1 MSSSAVA
8 SSLATPR
15 VASLRVARSRA
26 PSRAPLR
33 ARVAARASNDAS
45 DPSEATVSSV
55 SSDAS
60 AASSPSPPPYAG
72 PPRVVVI
79 GGGFGGLYT
88 ALKLDAL
95 DGWKDG
101 LRPRVTLVDRAERF
115 VFKPLLYELVNETM
129 KEWEVC
135 PTFEDLLA
143 PTDIAFHRGD
153 VASVRPDAGDDAGGV
168 VRLADGTHLA
178 YDYLVVGAGTVS
190 SVESV
195 PGAKDHAVPLSTLE
209 DAQRLAGALRDAE
222 TKRLRSDSNPATY
235 EPSFAVVGGGLSGVE
250 LAGVVA
256 ERMRAAEGNSR
267 VELLASSA
275 GIMPESPAGQREAA
289 MRRLES
295 CGVTIRVGARA
306 TRVGAAT
313 TPDPLAPARAAL
325 AWTEAG
331 EERLD
336 EFDVVCWTVGQK
348 VESPETW
355 PFPRSDGGKI
365 LTDATLRVVGQS
377 RVFAVGDAAER
388 RDPSSSSDEYL
399 AGGDVAS
406 SSYAAPPPGAPLPS
420 TAQVAFQQADYAAWN
435 VWSSAAGR
443 PLLPF
448 RYQHIGD
455 MMVLGKTDA
464 AVALPLGD
472 ATVDGPIAALLR
484 RAAYLYRMPTDAH
497 RAKLAGSWLEQ
508 SAKFAAEEGPDILR
522 KLGVPLPPEIERL
535 VNDVTGVSKRR
546 P

>member
-1 MSSSAVA
+1 M
-8 SSLATPR
+8 
-15 VASLRVARSRA
+15 
-26 PSRAPLR
+26 
-33 ARVAARASNDAS
+33 
-45 DPSEATVSSV
+45 
-55 SSDAS
+55 
-60 AASSPSPPPYAG
+60 
-72 PPRVVVI
+72 VI

-168 VRLADGTHLA
+168 VRLADGTQLA

-275 GIMPESPAGQREAA
+275 GIMPESPVGQREAA

-377 RVFAVGDAAER
+377 LACS
-388 RDPSSSSDEYL
+388 PS
-399 AGGDVAS
+399 AT
-406 SSYAAPPPGAPLPS
+406 PP
-420 TAQVAFQQADYAAWN
+420 
-435 VWSSAAGR
+435 SAATR
-443 PLLPF
+443 PRRRTILSPVVTWPRRLTP
-448 RYQHIGD
+448 RLRPARPCRAPRRWRSSRRITRRGTC
-455 MMVLGKTDA
+455 G
-464 AVALPLGD
+464 
-472 ATVDGPIAALLR
+472 LR
-484 RAAYLYRMPTDAH
+484 RLVGRSCRFGT
-497 RAKLAGSWLEQ
+497 ST
-508 SAKFAAEEGPDILR
+508 SA
-522 KLGVPLPPEIERL
+522 
-535 VNDVTGVSKRR
+535 T
-546 P
+546 

>member
-1 MSSSAVA
+1 M
-8 SSLATPR
+8 
-15 VASLRVARSRA
+15 
-26 PSRAPLR
+26 
-33 ARVAARASNDAS
+33 
-45 DPSEATVSSV
+45 
-55 SSDAS
+55 
-60 AASSPSPPPYAG
+60 
-72 PPRVVVI
+72 
-79 GGGFGGLYT
+79 
-88 ALKLDAL
+88 
-95 DGWKDG
+95 
-101 LRPRVTLVDRAERF
+101 
-115 VFKPLLYELVNETM
+115 
-129 KEWEVC
+129 
-135 PTFEDLLA
+135 
-143 PTDIAFHRGD
+143 
-153 VASVRPDAGDDAGGV
+153 
-168 VRLADGTHLA
+168 
-178 YDYLVVGAGTVS
+178 
-190 SVESV
+190 
-195 PGAKDHAVPLSTLE
+195 
-209 DAQRLAGALRDAE
+209 
-222 TKRLRSDSNPATY
+222 
-235 EPSFAVVGGGLSGVE
+235 
-250 LAGVVA
+250 
-256 ERMRAAEGNSR
+256 
-267 VELLASSA
+267 
-275 GIMPESPAGQREAA
+275 
-289 MRRLES
+289 
-295 CGVTIRVGARA
+295 
-306 TRVGAAT
+306 GAAT
-313 TPDPLAPARAAL
+313 TLDPLAPARAAL

-388 RDPSSSSDEYL
+388 RDPSSSSDDTL

-508 SAKFAAEEGPDILR
+508 SAKCAAEEGPDILR

-535 VNDVTGVSKRR
+535 VNDVTGVNKRR

>member
-168 VRLADGTHLA
+168 VRLADGTQLA

-275 GIMPESPAGQREAA
+275 GIMPESPVGQREAA

-313 TPDPLAPARAAL
+313 TPDPLARRRAGVDRGGRR
-325 AWTEAG
+325 TS
-331 EERLD
+331 RRVRRRVLD
-336 EFDVVCWTVGQK
+336 RRTK
-348 VESPETW
+348 
-355 PFPRSDGGKI
+355 
-365 LTDATLRVVGQS
+365 S
-377 RVFAVGDAAER
+377 RIA
-388 RDPSSSSDEYL
+388 
-399 AGGDVAS
+399 GDVAVP
-406 SSYAAPPPGAPLPS
+406 A
-420 TAQVAFQQADYAAWN
+420 V
-435 VWSSAAGR
+435 GR
-443 PLLPF
+443 WKNSH
-448 RYQHIGD
+448 RR
-455 MMVLGKTDA
+455 DA
-464 AVALPLGD
+464 SRRR
-472 ATVDGPIAALLR
+472 TVSRVRRRRRR
-484 RAAYLYRMPTDAH
+484 RAPRP
-497 RAKLAGSWLEQ
+497 
-508 SAKFAAEEGPDILR
+508 
-522 KLGVPLPPEIERL
+522 VL
-535 VNDVTGVSKRR
+535 VVGRYSRR
-546 P
+546 W

>member
-1 MSSSAVA
+1 M
-8 SSLATPR
+8 
-15 VASLRVARSRA
+15 
-26 PSRAPLR
+26 
-33 ARVAARASNDAS
+33 
-45 DPSEATVSSV
+45 
-55 SSDAS
+55 
-60 AASSPSPPPYAG
+60 
-72 PPRVVVI
+72 I

-222 TKRLRSDSNPATY
+222 TKRLRSDSNSATY

-256 ERMRAAEGNSR
+256 ERMRAAEGKSR

-313 TPDPLAPARAAL
+313 TPDPLAPARARRWRGRRRAKNVS
-325 AWTEAG
+325 TSSTSCAG
-331 EERLD
+331 PSDKKSNRRR
-336 EFDVVCWTVGQK
+336 VGRSRGRTVGK
-348 VESPETW
+348 FSPT
-355 PFPRSDGGKI
+355 
-365 LTDATLRVVGQS
+365 
-377 RVFAVGDAAER
+377 R
-388 RDPSSSSDEYL
+388 RFGSSDSL
-399 AGGDVAS
+399 ACSPSAT
-406 SSYAAPPPGAPLPS
+406 PP
-420 TAQVAFQQADYAAWN
+420 
-435 VWSSAAGR
+435 SAATR
-443 PLLPF
+443 PRP
-448 RYQHIGD
+448 
-455 MMVLGKTDA
+455 
-464 AVALPLGD
+464 
-472 ATVDGPIAALLR
+472 
-484 RAAYLYRMPTDAH
+484 
-497 RAKLAGSWLEQ
+497 
-508 SAKFAAEEGPDILR
+508 
-522 KLGVPLPPEIERL
+522 
-535 VNDVTGVSKRR
+535 RR
-546 P
+546 PRRRTNISPVVTWRRRLMPRLRPARPCRAPRRWRSSRRITRRGTCGLPWLVGRSCRFGTSTSAT